1 MNTKVVKA
9 LAIALTAVV
18 VLVSNPFTSQA
29 NGGGINSKKAS
40 LTEEQVSVKYQ
51 GTSDNNIIFK
61 VEFENPT
68 GEKFSLI
75 IKNDNGDVVYHQQFT
90 DTHFAKSVFFQNT
103 DSEIHP
109 TFIIRSA
116 NNNEIV
122 RQFAVNKTLTENTV
136 VTRL

>member
-1 MNTKVVKA
+1 MKSVVKA
-9 LAIALTAVV
+9 IAVV
-18 VLVSNPFTSQA
+18 ATALVVIVSNPLASKA
-29 NGGGINSKKAS
+29 NGGGTKAS
-40 LTEEQVSVKYQ
+40 INDAQVSVKYV
-51 GTSDNNIIFK
+51 GTDDNHVVFQ
-61 VEFENPT
+61 VQFDNPT

-90 DTHFAKSVFFQNT
+90 DAHFAKSVFFQNT

-122 RQFAVNKTLTENTV
+122 RQFSVNKTLTENTV